1 MDTPLSA
8 ATAPAAKAPRSSH
21 RVACGLCTANC
32 GLVVTVQD
40 DRITAVRGDRDHPV
54 SRGYV
59 CPKGAALGEIQNA
72 PDRVAAPLR
81 RNDDGGWV
89 ELTWDAALDEIS
101 GRLTSLR
108 EKYGPQAVAFH
119 VGRAGIGKEFIGYAE
134 RFAHVFGSPNFSS
147 CGSQCKWAYEMA
159 NHITYGKLAIPD
171 LANSRCMLFW
181 GDNPEQSM
189 PVRKRLIAQARERGA
204 AMIVVDPSRTRLAAG
219 ADFHLRVRPG
229 TDAALA
235 LGFLH
240 VVIAEGLYDREF
252 VDAWTVGFDALA
264 ARAAEYPPERV
275 ADATGVGAEELVA
288 AARTYGAGGPACIA
302 MGNGIELHRDGVQA
316 ARALACLQS
325 VCGNLDIPGG
335 GLLTLKNGLTP
346 VVPPVEPPAG
356 GAPTAAIGAV
366 EFPFFHELR
375 GQAQANLLARAILDG
390 EPYPVRGLVIGG
402 SNPLVQWPGVERLRE
417 ALASLD
423 LLVVMDTSFTETTR
437 AAHLVL
443 PATLPVER
451 DELWDTILVGGEPR
465 LGLSPAAV
473 RRAGA
478 RDDWYFWA
486 ELARRTGHAAAF
498 PWATGREALDWRLA
512 PLGLDA
518 ARLEARGA
526 EGVIY
531 AERTSRA
538 YTRAG
543 FKTPSG
549 KVELFS
555 ATMAARGYDPVPGP
569 AAGRAPGS
577 VADGPEPRPSGG
589 APAVE
594 FPLVLTSGARTVG
607 YTHSRYRRVPMLRR
621 LQPEPL
627 LDVHPETAAEA
638 GLADGET
645 GLLVSAHGSLRVP
658 VRFVDDLAPGVLR
671 MPHGWEEANVNR
683 LSGSRLEDLDPVSG
697 FPVFR
702 SLPVRLET
710 AG

>member
-1 MDTPLSA
+1 MDARPASALETPV
-8 ATAPAAKAPRSSH
+8 R
-21 RVACGLCTANC
+21 RQVACGLCTANC
-32 GLVVTVQD
+32 GLVVTVED
-40 DRITAVRGDRDHPV
+40 NRITSVRGDREHPV
-54 SRGYV
+54 SRGYL
-59 CPKGAALGEIQNA
+59 CPKGAALGQIQSA
-72 PDRVAAPLR
+72 PDRIPSPLR
-81 RNDDGGWV
+81 RIGDGGWEEV
-89 ELTWDAALDEIS
+89 TWNAALDDIA
-101 GRLTSLR
+101 GRLAGLR
-108 EKYGPQAVAFH
+108 QRHGPQALAFH
-119 VGRAGIGKEFIGYAE
+119 VGRAGIGKEFISYAE

-159 NHITYGKLAIPD
+159 NHITYGTLAIPD

-189 PVRKRLIAQARERGA
+189 PVRKRLIDEARARGA
-204 AMIVVDPSRTRLAAG
+204 TMIVVDPSRTRLAAA
-219 ADFHLRVRPG
+219 ADLHLRVLPG

-240 VVIAEGLYDREF
+240 VVIAEGLYDRKF
-252 VDAWTVGFDALA
+252 VDAWTIGFAALA

-275 ADATGVGAEELVA
+275 AELTGVDAGDLVA
-288 AARTYGAGGPACIA
+288 AARMYGGTHPASLA

-325 VCGNLDIPGG
+325 ICGNLDVPGG

-346 VVPPVEPPAG
+346 VVPPVDVPAG
-356 GAPTAAIGAV
+356 GAPAAAIGAP

-402 SNPLVQWPGVERLRE
+402 SNPLIQWPGVERVRE
-417 ALASLD
+417 ALARLE

-437 AAHLVL
+437 MAHFVL

-451 DELWDTILVGGEPR
+451 DEVWDTILVGGEPR

-473 RRAGA
+473 ERPGA

-486 ELARRTGHAAAF
+486 ELARRTGHGEAF

-518 ARLEARGA
+518 VTLERRAA
-526 EGVIY
+526 EGILY
-531 AERTSRA
+531 AERTARA
-538 YTRAG
+538 YQGTG

-555 ATMAARGYDPVPGP
+555 AAMAARGYDPVPGP
-569 AAGRAPGS
+569 RSG
-577 VADGPEPRPSGG
+577 PRPAGDGSD
-589 APAVE
+589 

-607 YTHSRYRRVPMLRR
+607 YTHSRYRQVPMLRR
-621 LQPEPL
+621 LQPSPL
-627 LDVHPETAAEA
+627 LDVHPETARTV
-638 GLADGET
+638 GLADGDL

-658 VRFVDDLAPGVLR
+658 VRFADDLAPCVLR
-671 MPHGWEEANVNR
+671 MPHGWEDANVNR
-683 LSGSRLEDLDPVSG
+683 LSSAGLEHLDPVSG

-702 SLPVRLET
+702 SLPVRLE
-710 AG
+710 AAE